1 MQSPSEG
8 DVLRGHVIQ
17 EDLGGQQRRFG
28 IHRLCCPRR
37 PLVGSRTGEQ
47 QCH

>member
-28 IHRLCCPRR
+28 IIASVVQGGP
-37 PLVGSRTGEQ
+37 
-47 QCH
+47 